1 MGTTLFTIIGLTL
14 MLTAA
19 FVFFRK
25 KFARN

>member
-1 MGTTLFTIIGLTL
+1 MGLTL